1 MTQSPQPLP
10 HAPNGLRKAR
20 HTSRFAMLRTVT
32 ALILREMSATYGRSP
47 GGYLWAL
54 AEPILGIA
62 LLSAIFSIGFRS
74 PRLGDNFPI
83 FYATGL
89 LPFILFNDL
98 SAKVAQA
105 VNYSKQLLAYPRVT
119 LVDAILARFL
129 LNLLTQLLVSYI
141 VLTGILLTWDT
152 RTTFDVDR
160 ILMAYAMAAAMALGI
175 GTFNCFLMSYF
186 PVWQRAYS
194 IITRPLLL
202 ISGVVFI
209 YETVPNPYRE
219 WLWYNPL
226 MHVTGELR
234 GAFYKSYDAT
244 YVSPIYVFSIA
255 IIFGTFGLL
264 FLWRYH
270 RDILEF

>member
-1 MTQSPQPLP
+1 
-10 HAPNGLRKAR
+10 
-20 HTSRFAMLRTVT
+20 MLRTVT